1 MLWWNRQVIDHMCMF
16 IKMSQYHQNVV
27 KTSVMQLAVACEPL
41 LFLPYFDVIFDL
53 LLSRHMALW
62 NRFVIS
68 NINIWL
74 ISGHRDPFE
83 VL

>member
-1 MLWWNRQVIDHMCMF
+1 
-16 IKMSQYHQNVV
+16 
-27 KTSVMQLAVACEPL
+27 MQLAVPCEPL
-41 LFLPYFDVIFDL
+41 LFLPYCDVIFDL

-74 ISGHRDPFE
+74 ILGHRDPFE